1 MCLPEFTF
9 LPCLL
14 LQHILLTRLNP
25 VTHNAQLGDEKDP
38 CQAKDINQ
46 EVYQFLEIASVKYGI
61 AFWRP
66 GSRITHQITLENCA
80 YHGVLLIGTDFYTL
94 NGGGLGGIYIS
105 VVGAD
110 TMNIMSGIPWE
121 LTCPKVIGVKLMGS
135 VSGQISP
142 KDVILKVADI
152 LIVKVKA
159 QNRNN
164 QHKCLDYPVGVSLVP
179 PCGQLPD
186 TRHSKKTPQDN

>member
-1 MCLPEFTF
+1 MSWPGGHARYNSPDGYAIVHYQWLPKVAMPSNVHWDYLIE
-9 LPCLL
+9 
-14 LQHILLTRLNP
+14 
-25 VTHNAQLGDEKDP
+25 AQLGDEKDP

-80 YHGVLLIGTDFYTL
+80 YHGVLLIGSDFYTL

-152 LIVKVKA
+152 LIVKGGTGTIVEY
-159 QNRNN
+159 
-164 QHKCLDYPVGVSLVP
+164 HGLVLTSSPVLI
-179 PCGQLPD
+179 
-186 TRHSKKTPQDN
+186 